1 MHWIPVTN
9 YSYRWHSLE
18 IAASMLGQSS
28 RKRSFG
34 IWGTCSN
41 RWGKCV
47 PSHQLSKWPAIAQWR
62 YMWNWY
68 QKNVTAPKSCQQ
80 WLFATCGTGT
90 EKMLQHP
97 NLFSN
102 GCSPHVGK
110 SWVEVCLSTS
120 FTWHNFSWLFFY
132 PPFCNSWR
140 RPAGESNL
148 INWMTNV

>member
-1 MHWIPVTN
+1 M
-9 YSYRWHSLE
+9 
-18 IAASMLGQSS
+18 AASMLGQSS

-90 EKMLQHP
+90 EKCYSTQIFSAMAVRHMLGNHGLKFVCQHHLP
-97 NLFSN
+97 DIISADCFSIHPSAIR
-102 GCSPHVGK
+102 GAG
-110 SWVEVCLSTS
+110 
-120 FTWHNFSWLFFY
+120 
-132 PPFCNSWR
+132 R
-140 RPAGESNL
+140 RVNP
-148 INWMTNV
+148 T